1 MSDADTATA
10 KGYTCYHAGLIRRGF
25 ETAELA
31 LRLAQSSGHLW
42 TLVEAEN
49 LRMLFRQC
57 AGFPASIAEGE
68 QILKRARVIGN
79 RYVIW
84 SCLARM
90 GFSHW
95 IQGEFQSAVQSMRES
110 IAYAESFQIVW
121 RYLDYC
127 ALAEIQDTQDEDAA
141 MEDTFRCAYD
151 CEPAQSFGSGMVT
164 ALLFRARA
172 ARGDATALDLLRDPS
187 ISMPVPSRPYRQGA
201 YIAAVWAAEGL
212 ASLGHT
218 ADSAALLPVLEEF
231 LGGGAEYAQLRSTRT
246 AAGIAAACAREWSR
260 SEEHHKA
267 AIHHADIAP
276 ARIFQPVSREWYAA
290 CWPHAGMRVG
300 RARCWRKRWRCMRP
314 SACPATHAG
323 PASGSPPWP
332 ARHRPVHSNYR
343 NKVSVVYHR
352 CLHNRGQDRIL
363 GSRS

>member
-1 MSDADTATA
+1 MDEIAVSDADTATA

-141 MEDTFRCAYD
+141 MEDTFRRAYD
-151 CEPAQSFGSGMVT
+151 CEPAQSFGTGMVT

-172 ARGDATALDLLRDPS
+172 ARGDATALDLLRDPR

-260 SEEHHKA
+260 SEEHHRA
-267 AIHHADIAP
+267 AIHHADTAP

-290 CWPHAGMRVG
+290 MLAARGDAG
-300 RARCWRKRWRCMRP
+300 RARPMLAEALALYETIGMPGYARR
-314 SACPATHAG
+314 
-323 PASGSPPWP
+323 ASERLAAM
-332 ARHRPVHSNYR
+332 AR
-343 NKVSVVYHR
+343 
-352 CLHNRGQDRIL
+352 
-363 GSRS
+363 